1 MYVCVYIYIS
11 ICIFQHVYYYKSNFT
26 KKKKKINN
34 NVITIMGNFNI
45 GINYVD

>member
-1 MYVCVYIYIS
+1 MYVYIFISVY
-11 ICIFQHVYYYKSNFT
+11 VYFSMFIIT
-26 KKKKKINN
+26 SLIKKKKINN